1 MKAESIIRSTEY
13 SPHPHWPSI
22 QRYLELRHRQQVTD
36 NSGLYHYASNN
47 PVRYIDPNGREDQKA
62 KVLIFDIPGMTDPDG
77 RLSTTL
83 FRLEINYELGNK
95 TIYENTIINII
106 DCDSEKKLKAALKNK
121 SNIENMESIVFIGG
135 HSHIFNQE
143 ILSKLKYNEINLKDN
158 VQIYFATCGTD
169 LNKKEISGKLGI
181 PEKNVHTNDGFSWS
195 DNSYNFLI
203 KILQG
208 ENVNDSFE
216 SYKMDNNNKNKEE
229 QNDK

>member
-1 MKAESIIRSTEY
+1 
-13 SPHPHWPSI
+13 
-22 QRYLELRHRQQVTD
+22 
-36 NSGLYHYASNN
+36 
-47 PVRYIDPNGREDQKA
+47 
-62 KVLIFDIPGMTDPDG
+62 
-77 RLSTTL
+77 
-83 FRLEINYELGNK
+83 
-95 TIYENTIINII
+95 
-106 DCDSEKKLKAALKNK
+106 
-121 SNIENMESIVFIGG
+121 MESIVFIGG

-195 DNSYNFLI
+195 DNSYYFLI

-216 SYKMDNNNKNKEE
+216 SYKTDNNNKNKEE